1 MVCLTLAPSRNSR
14 LATAAHEAFAT
25 AIVVFR
31 RGGIGNEQMNTVF
44 LFFTPQCGE
53 RHAVDRLPTQKSPV
67 AVASG
72 KGKEAQE
79 LMSSLHFASSFAF
92 VELSVTP
99 RARIRVG
106 YSSRL
111 N

>member
-31 RGGIGNEQMNTVF
+31 RGGIGNEHR
-44 LFFTPQCGE
+44 FFTPQCGE

-67 AVASG
+67 AVASS